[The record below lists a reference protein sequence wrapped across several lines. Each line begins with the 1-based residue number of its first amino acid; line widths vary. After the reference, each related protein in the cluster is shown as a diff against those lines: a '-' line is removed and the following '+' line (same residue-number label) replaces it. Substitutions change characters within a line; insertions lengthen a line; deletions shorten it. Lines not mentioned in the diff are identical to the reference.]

1 MTVAADALP
10 GFEELAPPLTEH
22 EALVEADRCLEC
34 GVRHAAAPC
43 VIACPASVDVPGFV
57 AAIAEGDHDE
67 AARIIFRE
75 NLLGGTC
82 ARVCPVE
89 ELCAGGCVLTH
100 EGSPPIAIG
109 RLQRFAADQALARDL
124 PLRER
129 LPYNWHD
136 VAVIGAGPAGLACA
150 GELGARGYHV
160 TVFDERP
167 EPGGLA
173 RYAIAPYRQ
182 VREPLPEEARML
194 MELGVS
200 LELRL
205 PIASPAALA
214 ELEQD
219 FDAIVLACGMGDD
232 AEAGCPGSDLQGVW
246 RSLPFIERIKTGD
259 PPSVGASV
267 AVVGG
272 GNTAVD
278 VAREVVRLG
287 ATEVTML
294 YRRTR
299 TEMPAY
305 AHEVAEA
312 EEEGVR
318 FSWLTIPVRYLG
330 AERVE
335 AVECRRAELGPPDA
349 SGRRRPVEVPGSEFV
364 LPVDTVVEAIGQRPR
379 AAFLAWIDGLELEG
393 GRIVI
398 DPETG
403 RTGNPRYFAAG
414 DAVNGGATVVEAVR
428 AAKVAAHGIDA
439 WLGSL
444 P

>member
-1 MTVAADALP
+1 MTTATETLS
-10 GFEELAPPLTEH
+10 GFEELAPPLSEPA
-22 EALVEADRCLEC
+22 ALLEADRCLEC
-34 GVRHAAAPC
+34 GGRHAAAPC
-43 VIACPASVDVPGFV
+43 TVACPADVDVPGFV
-57 AAIAEGDHDE
+57 AAIAAGEHDR
-67 AARIIFRE
+67 AAEIIFGE

-89 ELCAGGCVLTH
+89 TLCVGACILPH
-100 EGSPPIAIG
+100 EGRRPIEIA
-109 RLQRFAADQALARDL
+109 RLQRFAADRALAADL

-182 VREPLPEEARML
+182 VREPLPDEARLL

-200 LELRL
+200 FELGL
-205 PIASPAALA
+205 GIDSPAALA
-214 ELEQD
+214 ELEED
-219 FDAIVLACGMGDD
+219 FDAIVLAVGMGDD
-232 AEAGCPGSDLQGVW
+232 SESGCPGGDLDGVW
-246 RSLPFIERIKTGD
+246 RSLPFIERLKTGE
-259 PPSVGASV
+259 PPAVGRAV

-278 VAREVVRLG
+278 VARESLRLG
-287 ATEVTML
+287 ADEVTML

-299 TEMPAY
+299 AEMPAY
-305 AHEVAEA
+305 AHEVEEA

-330 AERVE
+330 EERVE
-335 AVECRRAELGPPDA
+335 AVECRRAKLGPPDA
-349 SGRRRPVEVPGSEFV
+349 SGRRRPEEVPGSEFL
-364 LPVDTVVEAIGQRPR
+364 LPVDTVVEAIGQQPR
-379 AAFLAWIDGLELEG
+379 AGFLAWIDGLELER
-393 GRIVI
+393 GRIVV

-403 RTGNPRYFAAG
+403 RTTNPKYFAAG
-414 DAVNGGATVVEAVR
+414 DAINGGATVVEAVR
-428 AAKVAAHGIDA
+428 AAKVAARGVDA
-439 WLGSL
+439 WLGST